1 MLENEEINNERIQK
15 KIELRQNRINNILF
29 TKRKIKEYENERR
42 IELEKK
48 IKKLENIVIP
58 DDFQLKAYKYY
69 ESVVFL

>member
-1 MLENEEINNERIQK
+1 M
-15 KIELRQNRINNILF
+15 RQNRINNILF

-42 IELEKK
+42 VELEKK

-58 DDFQLKAYKYY
+58 DDFQLKSYKYY

>member
-58 DDFQLKAYKYY
+58 DDFQLKSYKYY